1 MQNLILRRHI
11 YYVKYFHSFGGT
23 VVDEIARVMAQVEHA
38 EVERFIDELLSADK
52 VFIIGVGRGFLA
64 LQAMGRRLA
73 HLGIPIQGVGFVT
86 EKAITDKDV
95 LLVAS
100 GSGESVVPMTIA
112 NVAKNYNA
120 RIGLITSS
128 QQSTIKSMANFVV
141 HLPCPTKTN
150 GTSGVQSI
158 QPMSTLFDQSLHIF
172 GDIVALM
179 IQHRKE
185 MNKDE
190 LWKYHANLE

>member
-1 MQNLILRRHI
+1 M
-11 YYVKYFHSFGGT
+11 KYFHSLGG
-23 VVDEIARVMAQVEHA
+23 VVVNEIADVMSRVDHA
-38 EVERFIDELLSADK
+38 EVERFIEEILAAEEL
-52 VFIIGVGRGFLA
+52 FIIGVGRVFLA
-64 LQAMGRRLA
+64 LQAMGKRLA
-73 HLGIPIQGVGFVT
+73 HLGIPIEVVGFVT
-86 EKAITDKDV
+86 EKAITEKDV

-112 NVAKNYNA
+112 KIAKKYNA
-120 RIGLITSS
+120 KLGLITSS
-128 QQSTIKSMANFVV
+128 QTSTIKSMADFVV

-150 GTSGVQSI
+150 GAYGVQSV

-172 GDIVALM
+172 GDVVALM
-179 IQHRKE
+179 IQQRKE

>member
-52 VFIIGVGRGFLA
+52 VFIIGVGRVFLA
-64 LQAMGRRLA
+64 LQAMGKR
-73 HLGIPIQGVGFVT
+73 IPIEVVGFVT